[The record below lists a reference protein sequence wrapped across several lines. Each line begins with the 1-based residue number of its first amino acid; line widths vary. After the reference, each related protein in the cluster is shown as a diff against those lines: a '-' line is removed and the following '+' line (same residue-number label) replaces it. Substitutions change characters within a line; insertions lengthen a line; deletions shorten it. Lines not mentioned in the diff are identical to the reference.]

1 MTPTGRLSGLLQPV
15 FSLRSAADVGVGDF
29 GALDAFFKYLRYAEQ
44 RMLMLLPLL
53 PTAPGDS
60 SPYSTC
66 SAFGLNP
73 LFIHLAWLPEGVSFT
88 DAEKKAIEEAKA
100 SPTVRYDLVG
110 PVKSAALERAFAT
123 FEHQGPSARSREFEE
138 WTLSQR
144 GWIEGFALYQ
154 AISEAFTR
162 KPWWEWPKGLAS
174 REPVALD
181 VARHEHKRAH
191 PLPHLAPVGSRSR
204 SGTRCE
210 HKPSREASRCAAT
223 SPSSSAW
230 TRLTAGAG
238 PSTSAA
244 TPSWA
249 CRPTTSR
256 PRAKTGA
263 SRGSTSRRSRRR
275 ETGGS
280 KRAPGR
286 PRRRTTCAASTT
298 PSATSASTSVTR
310 SPRGAVSFQPTRSTQ
325 QARGEQNFRM
335 LSEGASIVAE
345 DLGVIPRF
353 ARDTLARL
361 KLPGYHVMR
370 WSREDGVY
378 RDPRHYA
385 EISLVTTGTHD
396 TETLRTWW
404 LNADPWEREA
414 VCRTWPELKRF
425 VSPPPFGPELHEALL
440 RAALNAQSGWC
451 VLPWQD
457 VFAETERVNTPGT
470 VGPQNWTYRMRVD
483 VEELL
488 TREETVRVADW
499 LARLTREARRSP
511 SQPAAVSPPPMEEA
525 PLRRIV

>member
-44 RMLMLLPLL
+44 RMLMVLPLL

-60 SPYSTC
+60 SPYSTR

-88 DAEKKAIEEAKA
+88 DTEKKAIEEAKA
-100 SPTVRYDLVG
+100 SPTVRYDLVA
-110 PVKSAALERAFAT
+110 PVKTAALERAFAT
-123 FEHQGPSARSREFEE
+123 FEHQGPSARNREFEE
-138 WTLSQR
+138 WTLAQR
-144 GWIEGFALYQ
+144 GWVEGFALYQ
-154 AISEAFTR
+154 AISEAFSR
-162 KPWWEWPKGLAS
+162 KPWWEWPKGLAT

-181 VARHEHKRAH
+181 IARHEHKRRVRYHTWLQWVAQSQWNKVRAQAKARGVFLCGDE
-191 PLPHLAPVGSRSR
+191 PFIIGMDSSDCWCWPQYLRRDAKLGVPPDDFSADGQDWGLPWFDF
-204 SGTRCE
+204 
-210 HKPSREASRCAAT
+210 EALEKAGDGWLKARAKAAAAT
-223 SPSSSAW
+223 YDVRRIDHAIGYF
-230 TRLTAGAG
+230 RQYIRDE
-238 PSTSAA
+238 A
-244 TPSWA
+244 TP
-249 CRPTTSR
+249 
-256 PRAKTGA
+256 
-263 SRGSTSRRSRRR
+263 RGRFVPSD
-275 ETGGS
+275 E
-280 KRAPGR
+280 
-286 PRRRTTCAASTT
+286 AA
-298 PSATSASTSVTR
+298 
-310 SPRGAVSFQPTRSTQ
+310 Q
-325 QARGEQNFRM
+325 QARGERSFRI

-385 EISLVTTGTHD
+385 EVSLVTTGTHD
-396 TETLRTWW
+396 TETLHAWW
-404 LNADPWEREA
+404 LNAQQWEREA

-425 VSPPPFGPELHEALL
+425 SSPPAFGPELHEALL

-451 VLPWQD
+451 ILPWQD

-470 VGPQNWTYRMRVD
+470 VSPNNWSYRMRVD

-499 LARLTREARRSP
+499 LARLTREGRRSP
-511 SQPAAVSPPPMEEA
+511 TPQPVVSPPALEEG
-525 PLRRIV
+525 PVRRLV